1 MHARIQP
8 LPPAETS
15 SAALR
20 RWLAQ
25 SLRDA
30 EKQESKSLLVAL
42 TEEHPSHYAARR
54 AGAAAVLPSCAVSIA
69 SDGCIA
75 VPPPTPS
82 QSRSWCDRLP
92 VRTLF
97 AGGAITCS
105 RAIIYHLLLGLS
117 FEAAI
122 GVVKPLDFILDL

>member
-8 LPPAETS
+8 LPPAQTS

-30 EKQESKSLLVAL
+30 ENQESKSLLMAL
-42 TEEHPSHYAARR
+42 TEQHSSHDAAARPR
-54 AGAAAVLPSCAVSIA
+54 SAVVLPSCAVSIA

-75 VPPPTPS
+75 VPPSPPS
-82 QSRSWCDRLP
+82 QTRVWFDRLL

-122 GVVKPLDFILDL
+122 GVVKPLDFMDL